1 MTGPHAQACPQT
13 LVDLLLRTVRE
24 HPSAPAVSDGEQVMD
39 YAEVLR
45 RARFLAGQLAA
56 RGAGP
61 DQRIAVYMPRTAATV
76 AAVMGVLLAGAAY
89 LPVDDQYPAGRRDQL
104 LREGRTGMA
113 VTAPGWASRLSG
125 HDIPVLEW
133 DGMAPVDAHE
143 PASPQVHPAS
153 AAAVLFTSGSTG
165 TPKGVVLEHRQVA
178 AFAADP
184 AIPAVGPGD
193 RVAQAASI
201 SFDTF
206 TFEVWRTVAGGAEI
220 AVIPAMS
227 DLIGM
232 DIQRQLRRRRITAML
247 APATALN
254 HIVRYDREA
263 FSSLRLLCSGG
274 DVLLPRTTSEL
285 RAGGFRGALL
295 NLYGPTEGT
304 VACTAYPIA
313 ADGEDATTVPI
324 GFPMEQA
331 RLYVLGD
338 QLDPVPPGAPGELYL
353 AGAGVSRGYLHRPGL
368 SAGAFVADPFAAD
381 GQRMYKTGDRV
392 VARED
397 GALEFLGRIDSQVK
411 VSGYRVEPGEVER
424 RLCDQPE
431 VQSAA
436 VLAADSAEGR
446 RLVAFIVATESG
458 FLLRELRTRL
468 ATELPRYMVPAEFVV
483 IDQMPMDAHGKR
495 DWNRLREVLQE
506 RASARSEYVKPRT
519 ETEERLGRYWED
531 LLALEAVG
539 AEDDFFALGGHS
551 MLAVRLRMA
560 IERDLGVSVPPESLF
575 ENSIL
580 SDQARLLDEYAG
592 TKKA

>member
-1 MTGPHAQACPQT
+1 MTQPQGEGRPQT
-13 LVDLLLRTVRE
+13 LVDLLLRTVRQ
-24 HPSAPAVSDGEQVMD
+24 HPSAPAVSDSEQSLD
-39 YAEVLR
+39 YAELLR
-45 RARFLAGQLAA
+45 RARHIGGRLSA

-61 DQRIAVYMPRTAATV
+61 DQRVAVYLPRTADTV
-76 AAVMGVLLAGAAY
+76 VAVMGVLLAGAAY
-89 LPVDDQYPAGRRDQL
+89 LPVDDQYPAARREQL
-104 LREGRTGMA
+104 LCAGRAGMV
-113 VTAPGWASRLSG
+113 VTAPGWGARFGGL
-125 HDIPVLEW
+125 DIPVIEW
-133 DGMAPVDAHE
+133 DGRAPDRAPDAGPE
-143 PASPQVHPAS
+143 RVHPAS

-165 TPKGVVLEHRQVA
+165 TPKGVVLEHRQMA

-184 AIPAVGPGD
+184 AIPPVGPGD

-206 TFEVWRTVAGGAEI
+206 TFEVWRAVAGGAEI

-274 DVLLPRTTSEL
+274 DVLLPQTTREL
-285 RAGGFRGALL
+285 RAGELTGALV

-304 VACTAYPIA
+304 VACTAYPIG
-313 ADGEDATTVPI
+313 DEGEDTATVPI
-324 GFPMEQA
+324 GFPLRQA
-331 RLYVLGD
+331 RLYVLD
-338 QLDPVPPGAPGELYL
+338 EQLSPVPSGTQGELYV
-353 AGAGVSRGYLHRPGL
+353 AGPGVARGYLDRPGL
-368 SAGAFVADPFAAD
+368 SATAFVADPFTAD

-392 VARED
+392 VTRED
-397 GALEFLGRIDSQVK
+397 GALEFLGRADSQVK
-411 VSGYRVEPGEVER
+411 VSGYRVEPAEVER
-424 RLCDQPE
+424 QVCRQPG

-436 VLAADSAEGR
+436 VLAADSPDGR
-446 RLVAFIVATESG
+446 RLVAFVVAAEPG
-458 FLLRELRTRL
+458 LLLRDLRATL
-468 ATELPRYMVPAEFVV
+468 AADLPRYMVPAEFLV

-495 DWNRLREVLQE
+495 DWGRLREVLRE
-506 RASARSEYVKPRT
+506 RASARTEYVGPRT
-519 ETEERLGRYWED
+519 DTERRLVRYWED

-580 SDQARLLDEYAG
+580 SDQARIVDEYLGAV
-592 TKKA
+592 TA